1 MIQEGSVEHVFETG
15 KSNRAKSDEITI
27 GTSSLGDDDQTN
39 DEKRL
44 LKYLMRNYDRSIRPV
59 KNASTPVVIRLGITL
74 TQIFD
79 LVSETSKIPFIPF
92 LLHNAN
98 TI

>member
-1 MIQEGSVEHVFETG
+1 ME
-15 KSNRAKSDEITI
+15 SDEITI
-27 GTSSLGDDDQTN
+27 GMSSMEDDQTN

-79 LVSETSKIPFIPF
+79 LVSTLFPTMQTQFSG
-92 LLHNAN
+92 
-98 TI
+98 

>member
-1 MIQEGSVEHVFETG
+1 MHRLAT
-15 KSNRAKSDEITI
+15 RAEDSKSDKITI
-27 GTSSLGDDDQTN
+27 GMSSESEDDQTN

-44 LKYLMRNYDRSIRPV
+44 LNYLMRNYDRSIRPV

-79 LVSETSKIPFIPF
+79 LVSIAGRVCFHSMIEKVTG
-92 LLHNAN
+92 H
-98 TI
+98 T